1 MVQLLPA
8 EEEEDGEE
16 DGEARMFW
24 FSSYLPRKRTVKRIA
39 RPEVRMYSS
48 YLPRKRRT
56 GKRMARPEVRIY
68 SSYLPRKRRT
78 VKRMARPEVRM
89 FWYSS
94 RPITLSV
101 SQLVY
106 L

>member
-56 GKRMARPEVRIY
+56 
-68 SSYLPRKRRT
+68 